1 MKIIQPIN
9 QHFPIWSFLCG
20 DFELKNN
27 VKFLDKKLITEPNLL
42 CPLQNKL
49 RLEVLKSRR
58 NWVVKDMGHSPSFS
72 IIQFS
77 FKELCSF
84 KSVFSDIKFGEFADE
99 YIRSYKTETD
109 FCIKKEERCCVEK
122 PYSSVVYE
130 YKIKQKLEKEYK
142 PISLQKVLN
151 TKYNNL
157 DNISVALNRTFL
169 VEENFGGMR
178 LLDGHHRLSAYYW
191 AKKEG
196 NKKLPDKLYAFYWK
210 QNYDT

>member
-27 VKFLDKKLITEPNLL
+27 IKLLDKKLLVKPDLL
-42 CPLQNKL
+42 SPLENKL
-49 RLEVLKSRR
+49 RLEVFKSRR
-58 NWVVKDMGHSPSFS
+58 NWIANSMGHSPSFS
-72 IIQFS
+72 IVQFS
-77 FKELCSF
+77 FKDLCGL
-84 KSVFSDIKFGEFADE
+84 KSAFSGVKFGQFADE
-99 YIRSYKTETD
+99 YIRAYKTKTD
-109 FCIKKEERCCVEK
+109 FCVKKEERCFVEK

-130 YKIKQKLEKEYK
+130 YKIKQKIEKEYK
-142 PISLQKVLN
+142 PITLQKVLD
-151 TKYNNL
+151 TKYNNMS
-157 DNISVALNRTFL
+157 DISVALNRTFI

-210 QNYDT
+210 QSYDT